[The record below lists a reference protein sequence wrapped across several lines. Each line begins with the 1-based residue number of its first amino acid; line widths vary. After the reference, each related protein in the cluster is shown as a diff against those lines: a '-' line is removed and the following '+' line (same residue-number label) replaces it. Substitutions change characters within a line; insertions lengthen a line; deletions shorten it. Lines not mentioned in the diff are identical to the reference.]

1 MAGGSPYLRTTY
13 PEEMAILNTPSRRVG
28 CVLGLGAALALPFLL
43 SPFWLHLCNQVGL
56 AIVGAVALNLLTG
69 ACGQVSLGHAA
80 FLAAGAFSAAILVQ
94 HLRAPFPVVLAA
106 AAAVGGIL
114 GLIVGLPSLR
124 FRGLYIAIS
133 TLAMHYAIL
142 YGLRT
147 YQANLGGSA
156 TAGMYVPSPAL
167 GPLTLSSDRAWYY
180 FLLVIVLGTVA
191 TAVNLLR
198 TQPGRA
204 WKALRDRDIAAEAL
218 GIHVPYYRLLAFMV
232 SSAMTTFAGA
242 LLAYFSN
249 VVTSDEFGL
258 ELAISYLAMIIVGG
272 LGSVLGAV
280 LGASFI
286 TLLPYAI
293 DEVFAVLPRPAFI
306 GTQIFSLQLAVLGL
320 VILLFLL
327 LEPKGLVELWRRL
340 RVYFNLW
347 PFRYKPLEV
356 VRR

>member
-1 MAGGSPYLRTTY
+1 MAGGSPYLRTNY
-13 PEEMAILNTPSRRVG
+13 REDMAVLDTPSRRVG
-28 CVLGLGAALALPFLL
+28 LALGLVLALCLPFVV
-43 SPFWLHLCNQVGL
+43 SPFWLHLANLVAL
-56 AIVGAVALNLLTG
+56 ATIGAVALNLLTG
-69 ACGQVSLGHAA
+69 VCGQVSLGHAA
-80 FLAAGAFSAAILVQ
+80 FLAVGAFTAAILVEQ
-94 HLRAPFPVVLAA
+94 LKVPFPLVLMG
-106 AAAVGGIL
+106 AAAVGAVL
-114 GLIVGLPSLR
+114 GLVVGLPSLR

-156 TAGMYVPSPAL
+156 TAGMHVPSPAL
-167 GPLTLSSDRAWYY
+167 GRLTLGSDRAWYY
-180 FLLVIVLGTVA
+180 FLLVIVLGTIA

-242 LLAYFSN
+242 LLAYYSN

-272 LGSVLGAV
+272 LGSVSGAV
-280 LGASFI
+280 LGATFI
-286 TLLPYAI
+286 TLLPHAI
-293 DEVFAVLPRPAFI
+293 DKVFAVLPRPAFI
-306 GTQIFSLQLAVLGL
+306 GT
-320 VILLFLL
+320 
-327 LEPKGLVELWRRL
+327 
-340 RVYFNLW
+340 
-347 PFRYKPLEV
+347 
-356 VRR
+356 

>member
-1 MAGGSPYLRTTY
+1 
-13 PEEMAILNTPSRRVG
+13 MAILNTPSRRLG
-28 CVLGLGAALALPFLL
+28 CVLGLLVALALPGVL
-43 SPFWLHLCNQVGL
+43 SPFWLHLCNQVAL

-80 FLAAGAFSAAILVQ
+80 FLAVGAFTAAIMVQ
-94 HLRAPFPVVLAA
+94 HLGAPFLFVLAG
-106 AAAVGGIL
+106 AAAVGATL
-114 GLIVGLPSLR
+114 GLLVGLPSLR

-156 TAGMYVPSPAL
+156 TAGMHVASPSL
-167 GPLTLSSDRAWYY
+167 GPVALSNDRAWYY
-180 FLLVIVLGTVA
+180 FLLVVVLA
-191 TAVNLLR
+191 TIAAAVNLLR

-218 GIHVPYYRLLAFMV
+218 GIHVAYYKLLAFMIT
-232 SSAMTTFAGA
+232 SAMTTLAGA

-272 LGSVLGAV
+272 LGSVLGAA
-280 LGASFI
+280 LGATFI
-286 TLLPYAI
+286 TLLPHAI
-293 DEVFAVLPRPAFI
+293 DKVFAVLPRPAFI
-306 GTQIFSLQLAVLGL
+306 GTQIFSLQFAVLGL

-327 LEPKGLVELWRRL
+327 VEPKGLVELWRRT
-340 RVYFNLW
+340 RVYFDLW